1 MDSANKLYLKTS
13 GHFVVFLT
21 CLVGGEGRVAIFFFT
36 QLSAEE
42 EMDDRLPESAG
53 PGAGEVWT
61 WIRTHGAGLTFLS
74 SGERGS
80 YAPH

>member
-1 MDSANKLYLKTS
+1 
-13 GHFVVFLT
+13 
-21 CLVGGEGRVAIFFFT
+21 
-36 QLSAEE
+36 
-42 EMDDRLPESAG
+42 MDDRLPESAG